1 MTPTHPSVPADATF
15 VPGRVGIL
23 GLGLMGGSFA
33 KALHEGGAEV
43 YAWNRT
49 RSTLELA
56 MIETIDGELDDE
68 TVPTCELIVLAGY
81 PKVSIEWLRTMAPR
95 ISPGAIVIDVVGVKK
110 VVCDECFDVA
120 RDRQW
125 HFVGCHPMAGTQYSG
140 FAHARTNMFHK
151 APMVVVPP
159 AMDDFE
165 RLDVLERLKAL
176 LEPCGFGSFTLST
189 AEYHDEVIAFTSQ
202 LAHVVSNAYV
212 KSPSARVHKGF
223 SAGSYKDLTRVAR
236 LNATMWTELFL
247 DNAENLSSEIGIL
260 IDNLQQYKDAI
271 DAGDADRLKALLEEG
286 DRRKREVDGR

>member
-110 VVCDECFDVA
+110 VVCDECFDIA

-140 FAHARTNMFHK
+140 FAHARANMFHK

-159 AMDDFE
+159 AMDDF
-165 RLDVLERLKAL
+165 ERLKAL

>member
-140 FAHARTNMFHK
+140 FAHARANMFHK

-271 DAGDADRLKALLEEG
+271 DAGDADRLKELLEEG

>member
-110 VVCDECFDVA
+110 VVCDECFEVA

-140 FAHARTNMFHK
+140 FAHARANMFHK

-165 RLDVLERLKAL
+165 RLDVLESLKAL

-260 IDNLQQYKDAI
+260 INNLQQYKDAI

>member
-95 ISPGAIVIDVVGVKK
+95 ISPGAIVIDVMGVKK

-120 RDRQW
+120 RDHQW

-140 FAHARTNMFHK
+140 FAHARANMFHK
-151 APMVVVPP
+151 APMVVIPP

-189 AEYHDEVIAFTSQ
+189 AEHHDEVIAFTSQ

>member
-140 FAHARTNMFHK
+140 FAHARANMFHK